1 MELFAGKTYTLTVP
15 PAVFAEK
22 TWKTALAALIEEKGS
37 IKIDRTSIGEFED
50 RAFVIDGE
58 YEYEIPSS
66 HWKYFK
72 EVSEDET
79 VEEVEPLPEVQSDTR
94 EMDGRIARGIIA
106 QNIEKLDIPTFTF
119 QDSDGVKTMPLAPYS
134 PIKNLDIQTS
144 FGKEL
149 EEIRIV
155 PDPCN
160 KSGLHLRF
168 ALQHLFNGGSIYQID
183 MESSLKTQE
192 EEIEKLFNLHTRL
205 DAVNHIEKL
214 IGKEKARIV
223 QELAPYGKND
233 ESRNLRNSRKRS

>member
-1 MELFAGKTYTLTVP
+1 MELLAGKTYGLTVSP
-15 PAVFAEK
+15 EVFAEK
-22 TWKTALAALIEEKGS
+22 TWKTGIAGILRDKGY
-37 IKIDRTSIGEFED
+37 ITVDRTSIGEFED
-50 RAFVIDGE
+50 RAFIVDGG

-66 HWKYFK
+66 EWKWFK
-72 EVSEDET
+72 EVTPQDGEF
-79 VEEVEPLPEVQSDTR
+79 VEPTQEVQSDTR
-94 EMDGRIARGIIA
+94 EMDGRIAHGIVA
-106 QNIEKLDIPTFTF
+106 QNIEKLDIPSFTF
-119 QDSDGVKTMPLAPYS
+119 QDSDGFKTMSLAPYN
-134 PIKNLDIQTS
+134 PIKNLDIQTT

-205 DAVNHIEKL
+205 EAVEHIEKL
-214 IGKEKARIV
+214 LGKEKARIV
-223 QELAPYGKND
+223 QELAPYGKKD

>member
-1 MELFAGKTYTLTVP
+1 MELFAGKTYALTVP
-15 PAVFAEK
+15 PEVFAEK
-22 TWKTALAALIEEKGS
+22 TWKTALAALIKEKGS

-50 RAFVIDGE
+50 RAFVLDGE

-66 HWKYFK
+66 HWKYFV

-79 VEEVEPLPEVQSDTR
+79 IEEEPAPVVGENEISGGFV
-94 EMDGRIARGIIA
+94 A
-106 QNIEKLDIPTFTF
+106 QDVKKLDIPTFTF
-119 QDSDGVKTMPLAPYS
+119 ENSTGFKTMPIAPYT
-134 PIKNLDIQTS
+134 PIKNLDIQAT

-160 KSGLHLRF
+160 KSGVHLRF

-205 DAVNHIEKL
+205 EAVNHIETL
-214 IGKEKARIV
+214 LGKEKARIV
-223 QELAPYGKND
+223 QDLAPYGKKD

>member
-1 MELFAGKTYTLTVP
+1 MELLAGKTYTLTVP

-79 VEEVEPLPEVQSDTR
+79 VEEVEPDPVVGEHEISGGFV
-94 EMDGRIARGIIA
+94 A

-205 DAVNHIEKL
+205 EAVNHIEKL

-223 QELAPYGKND
+223 QELAPYGKKD

>member
-1 MELFAGKTYTLTVP
+1 MELFAGKTYALTVP
-15 PAVFAEK
+15 PEVFAEK
-22 TWKTALAALIEEKGS
+22 TWKTALAALIKEKGS

-50 RAFVIDGE
+50 RAFVLDGE

-66 HWKYFK
+66 HWKYFV
-72 EVSEDET
+72 EVQEDET
-79 VEEVEPLPEVQSDTR
+79 IEEEPVPVVGENEISGGFV
-94 EMDGRIARGIIA
+94 A
-106 QNIEKLDIPTFTF
+106 QDVKKLDIPTFTF
-119 QDSDGVKTMPLAPYS
+119 ENSTGVKTMPIASYN
-134 PIKNLDIQTS
+134 PIKNLDIQTT

-160 KSGLHLRF
+160 KSGVHLRF

-205 DAVNHIEKL
+205 EAVNHIETL
-214 IGKEKARIV
+214 LGKEKARIV
-223 QELAPYGKND
+223 QDLAPYGKKD

>member
-1 MELFAGKTYTLTVP
+1 MELLAGKTYTLTVP

-50 RAFVIDGE
+50 CAFVIDGE

-79 VEEVEPLPEVQSDTR
+79 IEEVEPDPVVGEHEISGGFV
-94 EMDGRIARGIIA
+94 A

>member
-1 MELFAGKTYTLTVP
+1 MELLAGKTYTLAVP
-15 PAVFAEK
+15 PVVFAEK

-79 VEEVEPLPEVQSDTR
+79 IEEVEPLPEVQSDTQ
-94 EMDGRIARGIIA
+94 EMKGLVA
-106 QNIEKLDIPTFTF
+106 QDIEKLDIPTLTF
-119 QDSDGVKTMPLAPYS
+119 ENSSDFKTAPIASYN
-134 PIKNLDIQTS
+134 PIKNLTIQTT

-149 EEIRIV
+149 EDIRIV

-160 KSGLHLRF
+160 KSGAHLRF

-205 DAVNHIEKL
+205 EAINHIETL
-214 IGKEKARIV
+214 LGKEKARIV
-223 QELAPYGKND
+223 QELAPYGKKD

>member
-1 MELFAGKTYTLTVP
+1 MELFAGKTYALTVP
-15 PAVFAEK
+15 PEVFAEK
-22 TWKTALAALIEEKGS
+22 TWKTALAALIKEKGS

-50 RAFVIDGE
+50 RAFVFDGE

-66 HWKYFK
+66 HWKYFV

-79 VEEVEPLPEVQSDTR
+79 IEEEPVPVVGENEISSGCV
-94 EMDGRIARGIIA
+94 A
-106 QNIEKLDIPTFTF
+106 QDLKTLDIPTLTF
-119 QDSDGVKTMPLAPYS
+119 ENSSDFKTAPIASYNQ
-134 PIKNLDIQTS
+134 IKKLDIQSS

-149 EEIRIV
+149 DEIRIV
-155 PDPCN
+155 PFPCN

-168 ALQHLFNGGSIYQID
+168 ALQYLFNGGSIYQID

-205 DAVNHIEKL
+205 ETVNHIEKL

-223 QELAPYGKND
+223 QDLAPYGKKD
-233 ESRNLRNSRKRS
+233 ESRNLRNPRKRS

>member
-1 MELFAGKTYTLTVP
+1 MELFAGKTYGLTVSP
-15 PAVFAEK
+15 EVFAEK

-79 VEEVEPLPEVQSDTR
+79 IEEVEPLPEVQSDTQ
-94 EMDGRIARGIIA
+94 EMKGLVA
-106 QNIEKLDIPTFTF
+106 QDIEKLDIPAFTF
-119 QDSDGVKTMPLAPYS
+119 QYSDGVKTMPLAPYNQ
-134 PIKNLDIQTS
+134 IKKLDIQSS

-149 EEIRIV
+149 DEIRIV
-155 PDPCN
+155 PYPCN

-168 ALQHLFNGGSIYQID
+168 ALQYLFNGDSIYQID

-205 DAVNHIEKL
+205 ETVNHIEKL

-223 QELAPYGKND
+223 QELAPYGKKD